1 MRPVEAQEVE
11 PAASMLG
18 VEFETLYFLSFEDS
32 VEFFRRVDEIYREL
46 PSRNFFAETDED
58 FQHDLEN
65 WYRALVPAFTMEDLN
80 SGLYPP
86 ESVSLKDFGFPGS
99 RSYLGETQCESNEVF
114 VNERFA
120 NPLDPLSEEGSLLWT
135 VAHEA
140 AHQAA
145 RVCFIYLY
153 SDMPDHQSQEEN
165 FRIIESTATMFAL
178 EATAS
183 LAKEGSA
190 PALYA
195 FLYGL
200 RDAAFTN
207 VVHRAIQ
214 QHRTDE
220 LEAAVREATS
230 DPILHTVVVDMVA
243 AMEENA
249 ITRLNMLNA
258 TGGYGGRVV
267 ENLVFVASDANF
279 ETNRVV
285 LFDEASGTLLPKV
298 VAFDD
303 TLYLLTHIEDFVHQ
317 MQEEVVR

>member
-1 MRPVEAQEVE
+1 
-11 PAASMLG
+11 MLG

-32 VEFFRRVDEIYREL
+32 VEFFSRVDEIYRQL
-46 PSRNFFAETDED
+46 PSRDFFAESDEN
-58 FQHDLEN
+58 FQRDLEN
-65 WYRALVPAFTMEDLN
+65 WYRALLPAFTNEGLN
-80 SGLYPP
+80 GSLYPP
-86 ESVSLKDFGFPGS
+86 ASISLKDFGYPDG
-99 RSYLGETQCESNEVF
+99 RNYLGETQCEPNEVF
-114 VNERFA
+114 VNDRYA
-120 NPLDPLSEEGSLLWT
+120 NPFDPLSEEGSLLWA

-140 AHQAA
+140 SHQTA
-145 RVCFIYLY
+145 RICFIYLY

-165 FRIIESTATMFAL
+165 FRVVESTATMFAL

-183 LAKEGSA
+183 LAKEGST

-220 LEAAVREATS
+220 LVAAVQEATP
-230 DPILHTVVVDMVA
+230 DPVLHAIVMDMVA
-243 AMEENA
+243 AMEQSA
-249 ITRLNMLNA
+249 LTRLNMLNA

-267 ENLVFVASDANF
+267 ENLIYAAADENL

-285 LFDEASGTLLPKV
+285 VFDDAARTLLPKE

-303 TLYLLTHIEDFVHQ
+303 TFYLLEHIDDFVREAQ
-317 MQEEVVR
+317 VGAPR